1 MRILISADM
10 EGATGVTWPA
20 DVLPGTPQW
29 ERFRRP
35 FTSDVN
41 AAVLGFFDG
50 GADEVLINEAHMSMR
65 NLLLEELDPRADM
78 LTGRHK
84 ELSMMEGIDSGVDAV
99 AFIGYHAGAGQ
110 QGVLAHTY
118 LTNTITG
125 VWLDGDPASE
135 GWLNAAL
142 AAEFGVPV
150 ILVTG
155 DDECAKDAARYAPH
169 AEAVVVKR
177 CVSRYAAICHPPQ
190 RTATDIRAAAAK
202 AIARAGRSADPIAR
216 PHRIEIEF
224 DATHPA
230 LAASAVPTVERIGDR
245 RIGFDA
251 GTMRAAML
259 CFKVVTSIAGGSV
272 ENEYG

>member
-1 MRILISADM
+1 MKILISADM
-10 EGATGVTWPA
+10 EGATGVTWPG

-29 ERFRRP
+29 ERFRP
-35 FTSDVN
+35 TFTSDVN

-65 NLLLEELDPRADM
+65 NLLLEQLDERADM

-110 QGVLAHTY
+110 TGVLAHTY

-155 DDECAKDAARYAPH
+155 DDKCCDDAARYAP
-169 AEAVVVKR
+169 AAQLVAVKK
-177 CVSRYAAICHPPQ
+177 CVSRYAAVCHPPR
-190 RTATDIRAAAAK
+190 RTATEIRSAAK
-202 AIARAGRSADPIAR
+202 ASIAVAGTRSPVVGS
-216 PHRIEIEF
+216 HRIEIEF

-230 LAASAVPTVERIGDR
+230 LAASAVPTVSLIGDR
-245 RIGFDA
+245 RIGYDA
-251 GTMRAAML
+251 ATMREAML
-259 CFKVVTSIAGGSV
+259 CFKVVTNIAGSSV
-272 ENEYG
+272 EDEYG

>member
-1 MRILISADM
+1 M

-29 ERFRRP
+29 ERFRP
-35 FTSDVN
+35 TFTSDVN

-65 NLLLEELDPRADM
+65 NLLLEQLDERADM

-84 ELSMMEGIDSGVDAV
+84 ELSMMEGIDYGVDAV

-110 QGVLAHTY
+110 PGVLAHTY

-125 VWLDGDPASE
+125 VWLDGEPASE

-155 DDECAKDAARYAPH
+155 DDKCCEDAGRYAPD
-169 AEAVVVKR
+169 AQRVAVKR
-177 CVSRYAAICHPPQ
+177 CVSRYAAVCHPPR
-190 RTATDIRAAAAK
+190 RTAADIRSAAK
-202 AIARAGRSADPIAR
+202 AAIAVAGTVTPVSG
-216 PHRIEIEF
+216 PHRMEVEF
-224 DATHPA
+224 DTTHPA
-230 LAASAVPTVERIGDR
+230 LAASAVPTVELIGER
-245 RIGFDA
+245 RIGYEA
-251 GTMRAAML
+251 PTMRDAML
-259 CFKVVTSIAGGSV
+259 CFKVVTSVAGSSV
-272 ENEYG
+272 EDAYG